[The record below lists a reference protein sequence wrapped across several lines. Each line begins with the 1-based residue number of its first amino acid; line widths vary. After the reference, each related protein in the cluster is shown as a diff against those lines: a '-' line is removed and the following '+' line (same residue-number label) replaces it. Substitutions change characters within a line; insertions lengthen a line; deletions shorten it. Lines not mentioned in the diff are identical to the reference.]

1 MAIRRIDV
9 CEKQAAENV
18 KLAAEVRRR
27 LAEHRT
33 SALNLISAPGSGKT
47 LLLERTLERLGCHLE
62 IAVITG
68 DADAEADAARLAACT
83 GKLVQAVVPSEH
95 GNDPHHLDARQIIAA
110 LEQID
115 LERTDLIL
123 IENAGTLASPGW
135 DLGEEATVVLFSVCD
150 GVNLPLECP
159 RAFRTAEY
167 VVINKTDLLAECDF
181 DVERAQAHC
190 LGINPGLRFFMM
202 SALTGEGV
210 QEWCTFLEAHARD
223 AVVA

>member
-9 CEKQAAENV
+9 CEKQAAANA
-18 KLAAEVRRR
+18 KLAVEVRRR

-33 SALNLISAPGSGKT
+33 CALNLISAPGSGKT
-47 LLLERTLERLGCHLE
+47 LLLERTLERLGSHVE

-68 DADAEADAARLAACT
+68 DTDAEADAARLAART
-83 GKLVQAVVPSEH
+83 GKLVQAVVTPEMAA
-95 GNDPHHLDARQIIAA
+95 DAHHVDARQILTA
-110 LEQID
+110 LERID

-135 DLGEEATVVLFSVCD
+135 DLGEEATVVLFSVTD
-150 GVNLPLECP
+150 GVDLPLEFP

-167 VVINKTDLLAECDF
+167 VVINKTDLLADTEF

-202 SALTGEGV
+202 SALTGDGV
-210 QEWCTFLEAHARD
+210 EEWCTFLEAHARD